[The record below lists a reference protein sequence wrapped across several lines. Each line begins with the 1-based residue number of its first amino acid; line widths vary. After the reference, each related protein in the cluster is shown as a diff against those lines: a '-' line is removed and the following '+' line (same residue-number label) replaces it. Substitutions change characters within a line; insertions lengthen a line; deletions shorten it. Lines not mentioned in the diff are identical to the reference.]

1 MCCDPT
7 ARDWGKVVA
16 FLDHCSSLCQGHE
29 FAVPAIIKYA
39 QASLEKFVAATL
51 HDAAATGDCATLG
64 RLLAAGYEIEAR
76 DFDGSTALHA
86 AVQGGSLAATR
97 LLLEQRADPTA
108 TNNYSDTPLHVAAGG
123 GALAVVKLLVGNGA
137 APLAQ
142 NRFGATA
149 LDVALREDASQM
161 ARPEEHE
168 AVVAY
173 LKEEA
178 KPLAALPPAERA
190 IRKVR
195 AAKLAERQQQ
205 EALQRMPNLL

>member
-1 MCCDPT
+1 M
-7 ARDWGKVVA
+7 
-16 FLDHCSSLCQGHE
+16 
-29 FAVPAIIKYA
+29 
-39 QASLEKFVAATL
+39 
-51 HDAAATGDCATLG
+51 
-64 RLLAAGYEIEAR
+64 
-76 DFDGSTALHA
+76 
-86 AVQGGSLAATR
+86 QGGSLAATR
-97 LLLEQRADPTA
+97 LLLERRADPTA
-108 TNNYSDTPLHVAAGG
+108 TNNYDDSPLHIAAGG

-173 LKEEA
+173 LKEEG
-178 KPLAALPPAERA
+178 KPLAELPPAERA

>member
-1 MCCDPT
+1 M
-7 ARDWGKVVA
+7 
-16 FLDHCSSLCQGHE
+16 
-29 FAVPAIIKYA
+29 
-39 QASLEKFVAATL
+39 
-51 HDAAATGDCATLG
+51 LG
-64 RLLAAGYEIEAR
+64 GVEEEELVLIH
-76 DFDGSTALHA
+76 STA
-86 AVQGGSLAATR
+86 R
-97 LLLEQRADPTA
+97 LLLERRADPTA
-108 TNNYSDTPLHVAAGG
+108 TNNYDDSPLHVAAGG

-137 APLAQ
+137 ARLAQ

-168 AVVAY
+168 AVIAY
-173 LKEEA
+173 LREEA